1 MSSESKNKKI
11 ALITTWYPP
20 INGIAVN
27 RMNAFANY
35 LSERFEV
42 EVFCL
47 GKQNE
52 TIVVNSN
59 LQVHYATSNKL
70 FEKLKSNTLNDYKHQ
85 QYLFDKLVE
94 ELSLNRKINRV
105 LSW

>member
-47 GKQNE
+47 GKSRSDDSPG
-52 TIVVNSN
+52 T
-59 LQVHYATSNKL
+59 
-70 FEKLKSNTLNDYKHQ
+70 
-85 QYLFDKLVE
+85 
-94 ELSLNRKINRV
+94 RKV
-105 LSW
+105 